1 MGPKVIKPNPLN
13 VKFDS
18 PVGIAGL
25 TIKTLEPRAG
35 RYFRLT
41 NRTLEPRYI
50 IDNYICASKFVV
62 LIQVHCPNEKCM
74 SIKAYPRNGIVLNST
89 FTKKVIKGLP
99 KNWDS
104 N

>member
-1 MGPKVIKPNPLN
+1 M
-13 VKFDS
+13 KFDF
-18 PVGIAGL
+18 PVGIAGQ
-25 TIKTLEPRAG
+25 TINTLEPRAG

-74 SIKAYPRNGIVLNST
+74 SIKAYPRNGIALNST
-89 FTKKVIKGLP
+89 FINKVIKSHPRIGRAL
-99 KNWDS
+99 NS
-104 N
+104 MFIN

>member
-1 MGPKVIKPNPLN
+1 MLVRKVAKHISSITSNTQN
-13 VKFDS
+13 IS
-18 PVGIAGL
+18 PAAY
-25 TIKTLEPRAG
+25 K
-35 RYFRLT
+35 
-41 NRTLEPRYI
+41 
-50 IDNYICASKFVV
+50 
-62 LIQVHCPNEKCM
+62 HCPNEKCM